1 MSVARIQCRTQSGLS
16 SALVTI
22 EVHAANGLPSLT
34 LVGLPEAAVKESKD
48 RVRSA
53 ILNSGF
59 ELPPKRITI
68 NLAPAD
74 LPKSGS
80 RFDLGIALGILVAT
94 DQLTTG
100 ALSGY
105 EFYGELGL
113 EGELRACQ
121 GLLPALV
128 AGANSKHRLILPTE
142 LAEQAGL
149 LDYADCGLADNLRQV
164 CDHLTGQ
171 LPLRQVVPQVTQ
183 VEDYAF
189 DFADVQ
195 GQAQA
200 KRVLEIAA
208 SGHHS
213 LLMVGPPGAGKSMLA
228 QRLVTLLPP
237 LNRLEALEVAQLRSL
252 AGLSVKQNVFLQRPW
267 QAPHH
272 SSSAAAIIGG
282 GPSPRP
288 GALSLAH
295 HGVIFFDEM
304 PEFKR
309 DVLEA
314 LREPLETKQVNI
326 ARVKHQVSYPCNAL
340 FVGALNPSPSG
351 FFADDPRCK
360 ETPDQILRYQRKLSG
375 PILDRIDLHLQLPS
389 VDLASLAQA
398 GGSELETSAQIRE
411 RVVTVRQRQI
421 DRQGCF
427 NSQLSPKQ
435 LQNLAVAQ
443 EDLDF
448 LARALSTLGLSAR
461 SYHKVLRLAQTLA
474 DMSQQ
479 SIISRA
485 HLAEALG
492 YRNLDQL
499 GGGNH
504 GA

>member
-1 MSVARIQCRTQSGLS
+1 MSVARIYCRTQAGL
-16 SALVTI
+16 AAEQVTI

-59 ELPPKRITI
+59 DLPPKRITI

-74 LPKSGS
+74 LPKAGS
-80 RFDLGIALGILVAT
+80 RFDLGIALGVLVAT
-94 DQLTTG
+94 GQLTG
-100 ALSGY
+100 ARLAEH

-113 EGELRACQ
+113 EGQVRMCQ

-128 AGANSKHRLILPTE
+128 AGASAGHRLVLPSDM
-142 LAEQAGL
+142 AEQVGL
-149 LDYADCGLADNLRQV
+149 LDYPNVGLADNLRQV
-164 CDHLTGQ
+164 CDYLLGH
-171 LPLRQVVPQVTQ
+171 
-183 VEDYAF
+183 VELAAQKPVALATEPDYAF
-189 DFADVQ
+189 DLVDVQ

-228 QRLVTLLPP
+228 QRLVSLLPP
-237 LNRLEALEVAQLRSL
+237 LNRDEALEVAQLQSL
-252 AGLSVKQNVFLQRPW
+252 AGQRVKAESFLMRPW

-272 SSSAAAIIGG
+272 SSSAAAVIGG
-282 GPSPRP
+282 GQNPRP

-326 ARVKHQVSYPCNAL
+326 ARVKQQVSYPCNSL

-360 ETPDQILRYQRKLSG
+360 ETPEQILRYQRKLSG
-375 PILDRIDLHLQLPS
+375 PILDRIDLHLQLS
-389 VDLASLAQA
+389 AVDLADLARPQNTPQ
-398 GGSELETSAQIRE
+398 ETSAQVRLRVTQSRE
-411 RVVTVRQRQI
+411 RQLA
-421 DRQGCF
+421 RQGCL
-427 NSQLSPKQ
+427 NSQLTAQQCQVLP
-435 LQNLAVAQ
+435 LAQA
-443 EDLDF
+443 ERDF
-448 LARALSTLGLSAR
+448 LATALTKLGLSAR
-461 SYHKVLRLAQTLA
+461 SFHKVLRVAQTLA
-474 DMSQQ
+474 DMADAEQ
-479 SIISRA
+479 IDRK

-492 YRNLDQL
+492 YRNLDHL
-499 GGGNH
+499 G
-504 GA
+504 ATA

>member
-1 MSVARIQCRTQSGLS
+1 MSVARVYCRTQTGL
-16 SALVTI
+16 AAERVTI

-59 ELPPKRITI
+59 DLPPKRITI

-94 DQLTTG
+94 GQL
-100 ALSGY
+100 AAARLDEH

-113 EGELRACQ
+113 EGQVRSCQ

-128 AGANSKHRLILPTE
+128 AGAKSGHKLVLPAD
-142 LAEQAGL
+142 LADQACL
-149 LDYADCGLADNLRQV
+149 LDYAHCGLADNLRQV
-164 CDHLTGQ
+164 CAYLTGEAQ
-171 LPLRQVVPQVTQ
+171 LNPLPTTTPMVQ
-183 VEDYAF
+183 DYPF
-189 DFADVQ
+189 DLADVQ

-228 QRLVTLLPP
+228 QRLVSLLPP
-237 LNRLEALEVAQLRSL
+237 LNRDEALEVAQLHSL
-252 AGLSVKQNVFLQRPW
+252 AGQRITATQFLNRPW

-272 SSSAAAIIGG
+272 SSSAAAVIGG
-282 GPSPRP
+282 GQTPRP

-326 ARVKHQVSYPCNAL
+326 ARVKQQVSYPCNSL
-340 FVGALNPSPSG
+340 LIGALNPSPSG
-351 FFADDPRCK
+351 YFADDPRCK

-375 PILDRIDLHLQLPS
+375 PILDRIDLHLQLPA
-389 VDLASLAQA
+389 VDLAELAKPQQ
-398 GGSELETSAQIRE
+398 SKSETSQ
-411 RVVTVRQRQI
+411 TVRARVAATRARQQA
-421 DRQGCF
+421 RQGCL
-427 NSQLSPKQ
+427 NSQLS
-435 LQNLAVAQ
+435 AQ
-443 EDLDF
+443 QCQDLPIAQADRDF
-448 LARALSTLGLSAR
+448 LASALTKLGLSAR
-461 SYHKVLRLAQTLA
+461 SYHKVLRIAQTLA
-474 DMSQQ
+474 DMSAAEQ
-479 SIISRA
+479 ISRG

-499 GGGNH
+499 GGSQ
-504 GA
+504 